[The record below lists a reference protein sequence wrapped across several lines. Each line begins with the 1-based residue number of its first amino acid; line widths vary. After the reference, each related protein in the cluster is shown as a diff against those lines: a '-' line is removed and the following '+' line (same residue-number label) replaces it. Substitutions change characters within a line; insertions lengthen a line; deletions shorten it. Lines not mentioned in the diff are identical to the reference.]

1 MSTPTA
7 EVNVF
12 SDNNRMVHILGE
24 VLLMG
29 GLGFYV
35 FFQNRKLTAR
45 IEDLVQK
52 LEEKDQMYSNLENT
66 VQQLSSVI
74 SQLNEKVQQ
83 HDAGLRIISERINT
97 IANSESRSVD
107 RKKVQVQPA
116 AQEPYVSKKVNKVEL
131 PVKHQKPLLKET
143 PVVSRVSKIQ
153 FKKPIVEEES
163 SDDEI
168 CVKGNDDSSDSDL
181 DNEISKELAELEES
195 FNSDNDSSLK
205 KQA

>member
-1 MSTPTA
+1 MSTPAA

-12 SDNNRMVHILGE
+12 SDTNRMVHVIGE
-24 VLLMG
+24 VLLLG

-35 FFQNRKLTAR
+35 FSQTRKLNIR
-45 IEDLVQK
+45 IEELVQK

-74 SQLNEKVQQ
+74 SQLNEKIQQ

-97 IANSESRSVD
+97 LANSEVRSID
-107 RKKVQVQPA
+107 RKKVQPQLHS
-116 AQEPYVSKKVNKVEL
+116 QEPYVSKKVNKVEL
-131 PVKHQKPLLKET
+131 PVKHQKPVLKET
-143 PVVSRVSKIQ
+143 PAVSRVSKIQ
-153 FKKPIVEEES
+153 FKKPVVEEES

-168 CVKGNDDSSDSDL
+168 VTKGNDDSSDSDL

-195 FNSDNDSSLK
+195 FDSENDSSLK

>member
-12 SDNNRMVHILGE
+12 SDTNRMVHVLGE

-35 FFQNRKLTAR
+35 FYQSRKLNAV

-52 LEEKDQMYSNLENT
+52 LEEKDQMYTNLENT

-107 RKKVQVQPA
+107 RKKVQVQ
-116 AQEPYVSKKVNKVEL
+116 QPYVPKKVNKVEL

-143 PVVSRVSKIQ
+143 PAVSRVSKIQ

-168 CVKGNDDSSDSDL
+168 VAKPNDDSSDSDL

-195 FNSDNDSSLK
+195 FESENDSSLK